1 MSTRLIQRSL
11 SLCLAVLLTVAM
23 LGGIDSLSQRE
34 DGPVQWAQ
42 TEPTRA

>member
-1 MSTRLIQRSL
+1 MSTSLFQRSL
-11 SLCLAVLLTVAM
+11 SLCLAVVLTVAM
-23 LGGIDSLSQRE
+23 LGAIDGLSQRE